1 MTNNTGN
8 SVSSTLNL
16 TNLEDNAIE
25 DLSSLSIQYPY
36 SSFIQFL
43 FTSRLKAKNNPD
55 FKDIATKTGLFFPNS
70 PWYEFILDKRTSL
83 VDLSSSKQQSRVH
96 LKVDQSA
103 DMKANDLNLAVEPYH
118 TIDYFASQGIKIG
131 QGDDKDE
138 LGKKVKSFT
147 AWLKTMKR
155 MQPEADTQVT
165 NHHQF
170 QADLPVSDASGE
182 ETILTEAMAE
192 VYLKQG
198 LSSKAIEIY
207 QKLSLQNPD
216 NSHIFAD
223 KISAIKEN
231 KL

>member
-1 MTNNTGN
+1 MTSKSGI
-8 SVSSTLNL
+8 SVSSNLNL
-16 TNLEDNAIE
+16 TNLEDNTIE
-25 DLSSLSIQYPY
+25 DLSRLSIQYPY

-43 FTSRLKAKNNPD
+43 YTSKLKAIQHPEYKE
-55 FKDIATKTGLFFPNS
+55 IATKTALFFPNS
-70 PWYEFILDKRTSL
+70 PWYEFILDQRITPVPL
-83 VDLSSSKQQSRVH
+83 TPFNEQSRVH
-96 LKVDQSA
+96 LKVDQSDSLNA
-103 DMKANDLNLAVEPYH
+103 DDLIIAVEPYH

-131 QGDDKDE
+131 QVDDKDE

-155 MQPEADTQVT
+155 LQPETDFSVT
-165 NHHQF
+165 NNNES
-170 QADLPVSDASGE
+170 QADLADSEAIGS
-182 ETILTEAMAE
+182 ETILTEAMAD
-192 VYLKQG
+192 VYMKQG
-198 LSSKAIEIY
+198 LTIKAIEIY